1 MKIFAIIP
9 KKRKVPTLMDLNA
22 EIESLLDKEAPD
34 FQISKLLKQAV
45 GEYLQNLEEIF
56 KETQGK
62 AFLVHHTRKIDSFLS
77 IIYKVVLR
85 KMFREFQPM
94 RNSVPIAL
102 VALGSYGREQLCVHS
117 DIDLMIVYKE
127 TPGYNVKEII
137 EKILYIAWDAGFQL
151 GHRVHEVSELPD
163 VARTDITIKTAL
175 IESRF
180 IIGSNF
186 IWMQTQRRLRYIR
199 LDDPKSYVLAK
210 LAESQNRHE
219 KFPISMEPNIKEGI
233 GGMRDANLVFW
244 IAAVRHGVF
253 RLKELVGSVIDESD
267 YAEYRTALEF
277 IFRVRAALHLSA
289 GKKEDT
295 LRLEHVPGVSTLL
308 GIDTSNPQKA
318 QRELVTRTFHSL
330 DTIRKKSSYW
340 TGLLAKPY
348 LYRAENMPILRG
360 EFIESGIFRCQD
372 TIYAR
377 REMKP
382 KTFLYYLKLMLKE
395 GQKYPI
401 VADASFCHLI
411 DLTEIPKTKGKQLIA
426 AIRQIFY
433 LPYSAGVVAALYKSG
448 KLAQAIPP
456 MKRVMHLPQFDGY
469 HHYPVDIHSIKTLE
483 QIDMLSH
490 EILKPLFDK
499 LDRDTKAMLKLVA
512 LLHDAGKGRIR
523 DHHEVG
529 ADLFRVYAKKL
540 GFAEELVKDGVLLI
554 RYHTRM
560 TKTIHNEDIYDESTV
575 SRFAAPLNR
584 QRLLD
589 MLFILTY
596 CDVRAVGEGVYN
608 AFTDR
613 MLKTLYFAA
622 SEILEK
628 PYIIDETAKRLR
640 REQALKKI
648 DEFRELPRSLQKK
661 ILSIESNL
669 FFIKHT
675 AKEIVDIA
683 IQSRDVDEYSMK
695 IESKQALKIEIFRKV
710 PINLG
715 YLLGKLS
722 HLELVG
728 MEIFKLFDGVKY
740 FVLEFNDTVGREEIP
755 TVEKIVHDSFDM
767 SKSIKLTKPKILPK
781 EITINC
787 EHSKS
792 YATMQIKTSNQRGLM
807 AYVAHYFDMLGIDI
821 ASAVI
826 TTRKERVNDFFL
838 IEKNGKFCTNK
849 EKIMKELTE

>member
-1 MKIFAIIP
+1 
-9 KKRKVPTLMDLNA
+9 MDLNI
-22 EIESLLDKEAPD
+22 EIEALLDQDAPD
-34 FQISKLLKQAV
+34 FKISKLLKEAV
-45 GEYLQNLEEIF
+45 NEYRENLEEIF

-62 AFLVHHTRKIDSFLS
+62 AFLVHHTRKIDTLLS

-127 TPGYNVKEII
+127 TPGYNIKEII

-151 GHRVHEVSELPD
+151 GHRVHEISELPE

-186 IWMQTQRRLRYIR
+186 IWMETQRQLGYIR
-199 LDDPKSYVLAK
+199 RDDPKNYVVEK
-210 LAESQNRHE
+210 LREFHERHRRY
-219 KFPISMEPNIKEGI
+219 PVSMEPNIKEGI

-244 IAAVRHGVF
+244 IASVRHHVF
-253 RLKELVGSVIDESD
+253 RLKELAGSVIDETD
-267 YAEYRTALEF
+267 YTEYRTALEF

-295 LRLEHVPGVSTLL
+295 LRLEHVPGVAALL
-308 GIDTSNPQKA
+308 GIGKGNPHKA
-318 QRELVTRTFHSL
+318 QKELVTRTFQSL
-330 DTIRKKSSYW
+330 DTIRKKTSYW
-340 TGLLAKPY
+340 IGLLAKPY
-348 LYRAENMPILRG
+348 LFDASNLPLLRK
-360 EFIESGIFRCQD
+360 EFVEPGIFRCQD
-372 TIYAR
+372 TLYAR
-377 REMKP
+377 RQMRP
-382 KTFLYYLKLMLKE
+382 KSFLHYLKLMLGE
-395 GQKYPI
+395 AHRLPL

-411 DLTEIPKTKGKQLIA
+411 DRTEVPKTKGKHLIG

-433 LPYSAGVVAALYKSG
+433 TPYSAAIVETLYRSG
-448 KLAQAIPP
+448 KLPRAITP
-456 MKRVMHLPQFDGY
+456 MKRVMYLPQFDGY
-469 HHYPVDIHSIKTLE
+469 HHFPVDIHSIRTLAE
-483 QIDMLSH
+483 LDSLEH
-490 EILKPLFDK
+490 ETLRPLFEK
-499 LDRDTKAMLKLVA
+499 LDRDSKAMLKLVA
-512 LLHDAGKGRIR
+512 LLHDAGKGRVR
-523 DHHEVG
+523 DHHDVG
-529 ADLFRVYAKKL
+529 ADLFKVYAQKL
-540 GFAEELVKDGVLLI
+540 GFGEELVKEGVLLI
-554 RYHTRM
+554 RHHTRM
-560 TKTIHNEDIYDESTV
+560 TKTIHNEDIYDESTI
-575 SRFAAPLNR
+575 SRFAAPLGT
-584 QRLLD
+584 QKMLD

-628 PYIIDETAKRLR
+628 PAIIDETAKRLR
-640 REQALKKI
+640 RERALRKLDGFK
-648 DEFRELPRSLQKK
+648 ELPRSMQRK
-661 ILSIESNL
+661 ILAIESNL
-669 FFIKHT
+669 FFIKHSAAEILRIALHARGVLDYAMQIET
-675 AKEIVDIA
+675 KE
-683 IQSRDVDEYSMK
+683 
-695 IESKQALKIEIFRKV
+695 ALKIEIWRKV

-740 FVLEFNDTVGREEIP
+740 FVLEFNDTIQPDEVS
-755 TVEKIVHDSFDM
+755 TVERIIHDSFDM
-767 SKSIKLTKPKILPK
+767 DKSIKLTKPAIRPK
-781 EITINC
+781 EIAIDC
-787 EHSKS
+787 EHSKT

-807 AYVAHYFDMLGIDI
+807 AYIAHYFDKLGIDI

-826 TTRKERVNDFFL
+826 TTRKDRVNDFFL
-838 IEKNGKFCTNK
+838 IEKNGKFCTNR
-849 EKIMKELTE
+849 EKILKELTES

>member
-1 MKIFAIIP
+1 
-9 KKRKVPTLMDLNA
+9 MDLNI
-22 EIESLLDKEAPD
+22 EIESLLEKDAPD

-62 AFLVHHTRKIDSFLS
+62 AFLVHHTRKIDNFLS

-85 KMFREFQPM
+85 KMFNEFQPM

-127 TPGYNVKEII
+127 TPGYNIKEII

-163 VARTDITIKTAL
+163 VAKTDITIKTAL

-186 IWMQTQRRLRYIR
+186 IWMQTERQLRYIR
-199 LDDPKSYVLAK
+199 LDDPKTYILAK
-210 LAESQNRHE
+210 LAEAESRHE

-253 RLKELVGSVIDESD
+253 KLKELVGRVIDESD

-308 GIDTSNPQKA
+308 GLDSRSPQKA
-318 QRELVTRTFHSL
+318 QKELVTRTFHAL
-330 DTIRKKSSYW
+330 DTIRKKTSYW
-340 TGLLAKPY
+340 RGLLAKPY
-348 LYRAENMPILRG
+348 LYNSGNLALLRS

-372 TIYAR
+372 TLYAR
-377 REMKP
+377 RGMKP

-395 GQKYPI
+395 AQNFPL

-433 LPYSAGVVAALYKSG
+433 SPYSAKIIETLYRSG
-448 KLAQAIPP
+448 KLAQTVTP
-456 MKRVMHLPQFDGY
+456 MKRVMYLPQFDGY
-469 HHYPVDIHSIKTLE
+469 HHYPVDIHSIRTLE
-483 QIDMLSH
+483 ELDMLSH
-490 EILKPLFDK
+490 ETLKPLFES
-499 LDRDTKAMLKLVA
+499 LDRDSKAMLKLVA

-529 ADLFRVYAKKL
+529 ADLFKVYAKKL
-540 GFAEELVKDGVLLI
+540 GFSEDLIKEGVLLI

-560 TKTIHNEDIYDESTV
+560 TKTIHNEDIYDESTI
-575 SRFAAPLNR
+575 SRFAAPLNSR
-584 QRLLD
+584 KLLD

-613 MLKTLYFAA
+613 MLKTLYFEA

-640 REQALKKI
+640 REQALKRAERFK
-648 DEFRELPRSLQKK
+648 ELPKSFQKK

-669 FFIKHT
+669 FFIKHSV
-675 AKEIVDIA
+675 KEILDITEQA
-683 IQSRDVDEYSMK
+683 IKVEEYSMN
-695 IESKQALKIEIFRKV
+695 ISASASEALTIEIFRKV

-740 FVLEFNDTVGREEIP
+740 FVLEFNDTIGPDELP
-755 TVEKIVHDSFDM
+755 TVEAIVRDSFDM
-767 SKSIKLTKPKILPK
+767 SKRIKLTKPRILPK
-781 EITINC
+781 EIKINC

-807 AYVAHYFDMLGIDI
+807 AYVAHYFDKLGIDI

-838 IEKNGKFCTNK
+838 IEKNGKFCTNQ
-849 EKIMKELTE
+849 EKIMRELTEEER